1 MGIKELFSYIF
12 IKKDGGEVNAKFVM
26 NKIREIILRENKK
39 KPLSDKKIVNILT
52 KEGIVI
58 SRRTVTKYREKIG
71 IAESRIRKNLNAR

>member
-1 MGIKELFSYIF
+1 
-12 IKKDGGEVNAKFVM
+12 M

>member
-1 MGIKELFSYIF
+1 
-12 IKKDGGEVNAKFVM
+12 M

-58 SRRTVTKYREKIG
+58 SRRTVTKDREKIG